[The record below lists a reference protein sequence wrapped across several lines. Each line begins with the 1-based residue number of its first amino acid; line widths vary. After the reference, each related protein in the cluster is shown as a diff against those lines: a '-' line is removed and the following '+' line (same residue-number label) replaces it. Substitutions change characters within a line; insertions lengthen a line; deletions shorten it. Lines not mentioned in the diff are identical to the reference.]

1 MKFIKIIYIQIRFI
15 LIALH
20 KAKSLNNFFFYY
32 KTLNDYRKLNNDF
45 NNKELKIKI
54 INNLYNL
61 KVSPSDFSNLLHFR
75 HSDLEYERFK
85 IYKNTTLILDKLKKL
100 DQKTINF
107 FNEKFQNKSK
117 VVCLYS
123 QSISFLAFNIN
134 LSTIYSFFGIKC
146 KVFFYHDEL
155 ALDTRQVNK
164 INKEKLHIIKSELAK
179 VQKLIKNI
187 KIIYVDENEKKII
200 PKNVKEIVKVCTVR
214 DLLSY
219 IRIFTFK
226 DNVNYNQLRNEVKNN
241 KDLKLRYLEH
251 LDFTKKIFSLIN
263 KEDYWIIHNS
273 NVGKSGIIQEIVNL
287 KNCKFSSHEFATRL
301 KLAPAGNDLIYK
313 DNLPKIYFSKNNE
326 VLKFNF
332 EDEMKYFLKNNANE
346 EKINLGST
354 LIKNNFN
361 KYFNI
366 NEENIFFSKFPNLKS
381 VNKDKIFLLLSN
393 VLWESRFSLKEHH
406 TIFNNFKEFLIE
418 TMSFFKDSN
427 AKLIIKGHPMEKAK
441 NDYDDSLESVY
452 QIHKNKNVHL
462 INSNEIS
469 SYSLSNITKNIIVY
483 DTDMGAEMVFKNKR
497 VLTCGKAQY
506 KDFNIS
512 FFPKNKLEYFKTL
525 QDLCSNEIVNSK
537 LFRINQ
543 RNAALFWYFFNFNIF
558 KDFGFTYGDSTNQT
572 LKNFDFIFSK
582 ESYSKKDYEN
592 PITDM
597 L

>member
-1 MKFIKIIYIQIRFI
+1 M
-15 LIALH
+15 
-20 KAKSLNNFFFYY
+20 
-32 KTLNDYRKLNNDF
+32 F
-45 NNKELKIKI
+45 N
-54 INNLYNL
+54 
-61 KVSPSDFSNLLHFR
+61 
-75 HSDLEYERFK
+75 
-85 IYKNTTLILDKLKKL
+85 
-100 DQKTINF
+100 Q
-107 FNEKFQNKSK
+107 KFQNKSK

-155 ALDTRQVNK
+155 ALDTKHVNK
-164 INKEKLHIIKSELAK
+164 INKEKLHVIKSELAK

-187 KIIYVDENEKKII
+187 KVIYVYENEKKII
-200 PKNVKEIVKVCTVR
+200 PKNIKEIVKVCTVK

-219 IRIFTFK
+219 TRIFTFK
-226 DNVNYNQLRNEVKNN
+226 DNVNYKQLRNEVKDN
-241 KDLKLRYLEH
+241 KDLKSRYLEH
-251 LDFTKKIFSLIN
+251 LDFTKKILNLIN

-301 KLAPAGNDLIYK
+301 KLAPAGK
-313 DNLPKIYFSKNNE
+313 DQISKNNLPKIYFSKNNE

-366 NEENIFFSKFPNLKS
+366 NEENIFFSKFPDLKS
-381 VNKDKIFLLLSN
+381 ANKDKIFLLLSN
-393 VLWESRFSLKEHH
+393 VLWESRFCLKEHH
-406 TIFNNFKEFLIE
+406 TIFNDFKEFLIE
-418 TMSFFKDSN
+418 TMNFFKDSS

-441 NDYDDSLESVY
+441 NDYNDSLDSVY

-469 SYSLSNITKNIIVY
+469 SYSLSNITNNIIIY

-497 VLTCGKAQY
+497 VVTCGRAQY

-512 FFPKNKLEYFKTL
+512 FFQK
-525 QDLCSNEIVNSK
+525 
-537 LFRINQ
+537 IN
-543 RNAALFWYFFNFNIF
+543 
-558 KDFGFTYGDSTNQT
+558 
-572 LKNFDFIFSK
+572 
-582 ESYSKKDYEN
+582 
-592 PITDM
+592 
-597 L
+597 